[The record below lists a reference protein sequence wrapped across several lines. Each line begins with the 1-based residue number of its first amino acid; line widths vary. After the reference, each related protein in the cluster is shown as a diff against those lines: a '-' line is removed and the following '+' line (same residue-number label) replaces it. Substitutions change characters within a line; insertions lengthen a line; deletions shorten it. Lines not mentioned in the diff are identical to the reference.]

1 MSQLGDR
8 APGDPQPRSLPP
20 PPPAFRGPL
29 AGQRPRVRNALG
41 GDPWLV
47 LSIGALV
54 GLGVVMVFNVSYF
67 YGQER
72 FGDGLLFF
80 RKHLVSIALGTVVA
94 FVASRLPAETY
105 RRAAYPLLLVAVASL
120 VLVLLPGIGV
130 ARGGARRW
138 LHLGPLALQ
147 PSEFAKFA
155 VVLYLAASLT
165 KKGERLRSFKLGVV
179 PHCLVVAVI
188 GGLVLLEPDFGTAAL
203 AGGLLILM
211 LFVGGVPVRL
221 IAAPALAALPLVA
234 YGVLREGYRL
244 QRMLAFVDPDRDPLG
259 INFQLKQSFIA
270 FGSGGLWGVGLG
282 GSRQKMFYLPEAHTD
297 FIFSVVGEEL
307 GLAGA
312 VLVLGLLAVVAARG
326 FRIAMR
332 HPDRFG
338 GLFAVGVTL
347 SLVLQGLVNVGVVLG
362 CLPTKGLALPFLSY
376 GGSAMV
382 AALAQAGVLM
392 ALARETG

>member
-1 MSQLGDR
+1 VSEVGGLSGGELRTRELPVSQ
-8 APGDPQPRSLPP
+8 PT
-20 PPPAFRGPL
+20 FRGPL
-29 AGQRPRVRNALG
+29 SGQRPRVRNALG

-47 LSIGALV
+47 LSVGALV
-54 GLGVVMVFNVSYF
+54 GLGIVMVFNVSYF

-80 RKHLVSIALGTVVA
+80 RKHLISIALGVVMA
-94 FVASRLPAETY
+94 VVASRVPAEIY
-105 RRAAYPLLLVAVASL
+105 RRAAYPLLLAALVGLLL
-120 VLVLLPGIGV
+120 VLVPGIGV

-155 VVLYLAASLT
+155 LVLYLAASLT
-165 KKGERLRSFKLGVV
+165 KKGERLRTFKLGIV
-179 PHCLVVAVI
+179 PHFLVVAVI

-203 AGGLLILM
+203 AGGLLVLM
-211 LFVGGVPVRL
+211 LFVGGVPPRL
-221 IAAPALAALPLVA
+221 IAVPVLAALPVVGFGL
-234 YGVLREGYRL
+234 LREGYRL
-244 QRMLAFVDPDRDPLG
+244 RRILAFVNPDSDPLG

-312 VLVLGLLAVVAARG
+312 VLVLGLLAVLAARG
-326 FRIAMR
+326 FRIALR

-338 GLFAVGVTL
+338 SLLACGVTL

-382 AALAQAGVLM
+382 AALGQAGVLM

>member
-1 MSQLGDR
+1 MSEVEGLSPVEPRTRQLP
-8 APGDPQPRSLPP
+8 ASQ
-20 PPPAFRGPL
+20 PAFRGPL
-29 AGQRPRVRNALG
+29 SGQRPRVRNALG

-47 LSIGALV
+47 LSVGALV

-80 RKHLVSIALGTVVA
+80 RKHLISIALGAVMAV
-94 FVASRLPAETY
+94 VASRVSAETY
-105 RRAAYPLLLVAVASL
+105 RRAAYPLLLAALVGLLL
-120 VLVLLPGIGV
+120 VLVPGIGV

-155 VVLYLAASLT
+155 LVLYLAASLT
-165 KKGERLRSFKLGVV
+165 KKGERLRTFKLGIV
-179 PHCLVVAVI
+179 PHFLVVAVI

-203 AGGLLILM
+203 AGGLLVLM
-211 LFVGGVPVRL
+211 LFVGGVPPRL
-221 IAAPALAALPLVA
+221 IAVPVLAALPAVVFGL
-234 YGVLREGYRL
+234 LREGYRL
-244 QRMLAFVDPDRDPLG
+244 RRILAFVNPDSDPLG
-259 INFQLKQSFIA
+259 VNFQLKQSFIA

-297 FIFSVVGEEL
+297 FLFSVIGEEL

-312 VLVLGLLAVVAARG
+312 LVVLALFAVVAARG
-326 FRIAMR
+326 FRIAVR
-332 HPDRFG
+332 HQDRFA
-338 GLFAVGVTL
+338 GLLAFGVTL
-347 SLVLQGLVNVGVVLG
+347 SLVLQGVVNAGVVLG

-376 GGSAMV
+376 AGSAMV
-382 AALAQAGVLM
+382 AALAQIGVLL
-392 ALARETG
+392 ALARESG